1 MGKIANDM
9 ARLAESIIDA
19 RAERAEMKARLAE
32 ENEVRRTEVNA
43 KLNEISAKQAA
54 QAKRDK
60 TARVHFVNNL
70 SDNVETMLG
79 DFDAA
84 HQDMAKRTKA
94 TRKAA
99 VNRIK
104 TETHNSLDAFAEEM
118 EIARDVWRATTGS
131 TVRQPRKKAV
141 TTHNSD
147 ALGSLTRDFA
157 ADLPQ
162 RPRFARIRTRRR
174 G

>member
-19 RAERAEMKARLAE
+19 RAERAEMKARLADE
-32 ENEVRRTEVNA
+32 ADARRTEVNA
-43 KLNEISAKQAA
+43 KLNEISSKQAA

-60 TARVHFVNNL
+60 TARVQFVNNL
-70 SDNVETMLG
+70 SDKVGTMLN

-94 TRKAA
+94 TRKAT

-118 EIARDVWRATTGS
+118 EIAREVWRNTTGKQA
-131 TVRQPRKKAV
+131 VRSKRAV